1 MWSLIFGVIPLKQTH
16 TDIDTDALDALIKR
30 VAQAKE
36 HDLALSPD
44 DCQLLLDALLT
55 LASMQEHLASNKVTI
70 GKLRKLVGMVK
81 SSEKLSAS
89 LAQNRAKKSGKKKR
103 NNNASTSAKV
113 KPEIKHHK
121 MSTLAKGDDCPQCD
135 TGKLYKYEPATLLR
149 IVGQSPFQ
157 PEQHVME
164 RLRCNTCGTYFTT
177 PLPKDVMDDGQAN
190 QKYGY
195 SARSIMA
202 IAKYGMGS
210 PFYRQGSLQDLLG
223 VPITAS
229 TIFDQIEAL
238 SNHLYPVFKCLF
250 KQASDAHHYYLDDTT
265 NRILD
270 LKSVEKKRRNSHK
283 MQTRTGVYT
292 SGIIA
297 SIKGG
302 HQLTLFETN
311 IGHAGEFI
319 DSILLHRNNL
329 MPVPILMCDALS
341 SNRPT
346 ITHVH
351 LSLCNS
357 HARRQFYDLLSLFP
371 EQVEHAINRYSEI
384 WQHETHTEEQQL
396 DAAARLDYHQTHSLP
411 VMEEILS
418 WGQALL
424 RGDKEPSAVEENSTL
439 GKAIRYF
446 IKHYD
451 GLTKFCQIEG
461 AALDNNL
468 MEAQLKLV
476 VRNRK
481 NAQFHKTLA
490 GASIGDVIT
499 SLIATSAQAGINAFD
514 YFNVLQREHIKVAAN
529 PERYLPWNYQE
540 NQSLTQ

>member
-1 MWSLIFGVIPLKQTH
+1 MKQTY

-36 HDLALSPD
+36 HDLALTPD

-81 SSEKLSAS
+81 SSEKLQSS

-103 NNNASTSAKV
+103 NNNANASAKV

-121 MSTLAKGDDCPQCD
+121 MTDVAKGDNCPQCD
-135 TGKLYKYEPATLLR
+135 NGKLYKYEPATLLR

-164 RLRCNTCGTYFTT
+164 RLRCNTCGAYFTA
-177 PLPKDVMDDGQAN
+177 PLPADVMDDGPAR

-195 SARSIMA
+195 SARSIMV

-229 TIFDQIEAL
+229 TIFDQTEAC
-238 SNHLYPVFKCLF
+238 SNHIYPVFKYLL
-250 KQASDAHHYYLDDTT
+250 KLASDAHHYYLDDTT

-270 LKSVEKKRRNSHK
+270 LKSVEKKRRNSNK

-292 SGIIA
+292 SGVIA
-297 SIKGG
+297 SIQGG

-319 DSILLHRNNL
+319 DSILLHRKNSL
-329 MPVPILMCDALS
+329 PPPILMCDGLT

-346 ITHVH
+346 VTHVE

-371 EQVEHAINRYSEI
+371 EQVEHVITRYSEI
-384 WQHETHTEEQQL
+384 WQRETHIEEQQL
-396 DAAARLDYHQTHSLP
+396 DDAARLNYHQTHSLP
-411 VMEEILS
+411 VMEEILH

-424 RGDKEPSAVEENSTL
+424 RGDQELSAVEENSSL

-451 GLTKFCQIEG
+451 GLIKFCRIEG

-499 SLIATSAQAGINAFD
+499 SLIATSAAAGINAFD
-514 YFNVLQREHIKVAAN
+514 YFNVLQREHVKVAEN
-529 PERYLPWNYQE
+529 PEHYLPWNYQQ
-540 NQSLTQ
+540 NQEITQS